1 MRISRQLALLT
12 TVLATLAVVAA
23 PALASRPH
31 EFSGT
36 LGEHCLVEPGCTG
49 AALFAPTAVAV
60 NEATGDVY
68 VLDKGE
74 TPGAHGRVVV
84 FNKTGVFVS
93 EFDGSGTLGEGTAA
107 GSGTEPGEIP
117 TGRFEAPEAIAV
129 DNSCVL
135 RKRDDAELTQKE
147 CEKQDPSNGD
157 VYVAD
162 TGEHHRVIDKYSAE
176 GKYLG
181 QITAGEQPLQI
192 HGLDGVAVEITG
204 TVVVYTERPQIY
216 LYSNR
221 NPNLYTTAIT
231 PQPFGAEPLEP
242 LGFAVDSKG
251 NFYGA
256 SFQSGIPRVTKWG
269 PGGEVL
275 IEELG
280 SGKPTGVAVQQT
292 SDTSIIDTGKRLTV
306 FNPEGS
312 EAVERLGE
320 EGGEEHLQAGA
331 GVGVSAVEGFI
342 YVADPLAGPVVVFGP
357 SQATV
362 PKVEGQS
369 FKEVAATEAIVAATI
384 NPRSETNEAATEY
397 HFQYGRC
404 TTATTCESSG
414 YEANVPVP
422 DGQIAADFETHEVSV
437 RLEGLQPGSTYHFRA
452 IVKNAHGEGQPGV
465 EGTFTTQTIG
475 GELVLPD
482 DRGWELVSPPDKQG
496 AKIEPLTQ
504 YGVVQAAASG
514 NGITYLANAPTEA
527 SPQGNANLVQV
538 LSRRAAAAWSSRDI
552 AIPHSGATGHPLGDG
567 PEYKFFDLE
576 LSNSAVQPFGEF
588 VPELSEEATESTA
601 YLHNLGGSCG
611 SFCFHPLVTGKAG
624 IANVPAGTVF
634 GEEELCRPAAEGNAF
649 LVCGPQF
656 LGATEDL
663 SHVVVKADDAA
674 LTPGSDAIG
683 GLYEW
688 SGGQQLAPV
697 SVLPGQEAATR
708 ESGLGSLGSISA
720 RGAISSDG
728 ERIAW
733 TREKTETLYLRDM
746 AREETV
752 QVDAAQ
758 TGCGSCGSGKGK
770 FQVASADG
778 SKVFFIDHSKL
789 TTDSGAA
796 PGGGTPT
803 DGQFDLYE
811 CRITIEA
818 DKLHCD
824 LHDLTPKHG
833 EEGAAVQGGILGASK
848 DGSYTYFVAEGIQSE
863 EANARGQKAQPGKA
877 NLYMR
882 RDGTTRFIATLSMQD
897 NNDWVEVPAKQPT
910 RVSGDG
916 RYLAFMS
923 QEPLTGYD
931 NRDRASGQ
939 PVAEVYLYDAET
951 NRLECAS
958 CEPSGERPVGVEY
971 KKTDPRNGGLVGGFE
986 IWSRHGLVAANV
998 AGWTGMTGGL
1008 PRSRHQPRYLTDE
1021 GRLFFNSIDALVPQD
1036 ANGTQDVYEY
1046 EPPGVGNCEESSVTY
1061 SARSGGCV
1069 SLISSGS
1076 SARDSAFLDA
1086 SESGDDV
1093 FFLTSA
1099 KLSPIDVDTARDV
1112 YDAHVCNDSP
1122 CISYAGSETPPCT
1135 TEASCKP
1142 SPTSQ
1147 PSIFGAPASS
1157 TFQGLGNPAP
1167 AATAAKQVT
1176 KKTLTRA
1183 QKLAA
1188 ALKACRKKVKSKRA
1202 GCEKAARK
1210 KYAPPKRPK
1219 KKGRK

>member
-1 MRISRQLALLT
+1 
-12 TVLATLAVVAA
+12 
-23 PALASRPH
+23 
-31 EFSGT
+31 
-36 LGEHCLVEPGCTG
+36 
-49 AALFAPTAVAV
+49 
-60 NEATGDVY
+60 
-68 VLDKGE
+68 
-74 TPGAHGRVVV
+74 
-84 FNKTGVFVS
+84 
-93 EFDGSGTLGEGTAA
+93 
-107 GSGTEPGEIP
+107 
-117 TGRFEAPEAIAV
+117 
-129 DNSCVL
+129 
-135 RKRDDAELTQKE
+135 
-147 CEKQDPSNGD
+147 
-157 VYVAD
+157 
-162 TGEHHRVIDKYSAE
+162 
-176 GKYLG
+176 
-181 QITAGEQPLQI
+181 
-192 HGLDGVAVEITG
+192 
-204 TVVVYTERPQIY
+204 VYTELPQIY

-221 NPNLYTTAIT
+221 EPNVYTTAIT
-231 PQPFGAEPLEP
+231 PQPFGQEPLEP

-256 SFQSGIPRVTKWG
+256 TFQSGIPRVTKWG

-280 SGKPTGVAVQQT
+280 SGLPTGVAVAQT
-292 SDTSIIDTGKRLTV
+292 SDTSIVDTGKRLAV

-312 EAVERLGE
+312 EEVERLGE
-320 EGGEEHLQAGA
+320 EGGEEHLQEGA
-331 GVGVSAVEGFI
+331 GVGVNAVASFI

-369 FKEVAATEAIVAATI
+369 FKDVAATEAIVAATI
-384 NPRSETNEAATEY
+384 NPRSETNEAPTEY

-422 DGQIAADFETHEVSV
+422 DGQIAPDFETHEVSV
-437 RLEGLQPGSTYHFRA
+437 RLEGLQPSSTYHFRA
-452 IVKNAHGEGQPGV
+452 IVKNADGEGQPGT
-465 EGTFTTQTIG
+465 EDTFTTQTIG

-482 DRGWELVSPPDKQG
+482 NRGWELVSPPDKQG
-496 AKIEPLTQ
+496 AKIEPLAQ

-527 SPQGNANLVQV
+527 SPQGNANEVQV

-567 PEYKFFDLE
+567 PEYKFFDPE
-576 LSNSAVQPFGEF
+576 LSESAVQPFGEF
-588 VPELSEEATESTA
+588 IPELSEEATESTA
-601 YLHNLGGSCG
+601 YLHNLSGSCG
-611 SFCFHPLVTGKAG
+611 VFCFHPLVTGKAG

-634 GEEELCRPAAEGNAF
+634 GEEDLCRPTSERTAF

-663 SHVVVKADDAA
+663 GHVVLTAAHAA
-674 LTPGSDAIG
+674 LTPGAEAF

-688 SGGQQLAPV
+688 SSGQPLAPV
-697 SVLPGQEAATR
+697 SVLPGQEAATG
-708 ESGLGSLGSISA
+708 ESGLGSLDSISA

-770 FQVASADG
+770 FQVASTDG

-796 PGGGTPT
+796 PGGGAPT

-811 CRITIEA
+811 CQITIEA
-818 DKLHCD
+818 GKLHCD

-833 EEGAAVQGGILGASK
+833 EEGAAAVQGGILGASK
-848 DGSYTYFVAEGIQSE
+848 DGSYIYFVAKGIQSE
-863 EANARGQKAQPGKA
+863 AANARGQKAQAGKA
-877 NLYMR
+877 NLYLR
-882 RDGTTRFIATLSMQD
+882 RDGVTRFVATLSVQD
-897 NNDWVEVPAKQPT
+897 NHDWTEVPANQPT
-910 RVSGDG
+910 RASSDG

-923 QEPLTGYD
+923 LMSLTGYD

-986 IWSRHGLVAANV
+986 TWSPTGLVAANV

-1021 GRLFFNSIDALVPQD
+1021 GRLFFDSIGALVPQD

-1046 EPPGVGNCEESSVTY
+1046 EPPGVGNCEESSVAY

-1112 YDAHVCNDSP
+1112 YDAHVCSDSP

-1157 TFQGLGNPAP
+1157 TFQGLGNPVP
-1167 AATAAKQVT
+1167 AAAVAVKPKAKP
-1176 KKTLTRA
+1176 LTRA

-1188 ALKACRKKVKSKRA
+1188 ALKSCKKDKKKAKRQACER
-1202 GCEKAARK
+1202 AARK
-1210 KYAPPKRPK
+1210 KYAPPKKAKR
-1219 KKGRK
+1219 KGRK